1 MTVHMYTVARMFIVD
16 GASIQIGV
24 EADGAKE
31 AFAAMLKAADEI
43 GAAPRPVDFPEGGK
57 AQLADEKAKRTRRTK
72 EQIEADAQRAATSA
86 APIHP
91 ATPATPA
98 TPAAPYQ
105 PHVAASVAPALP
117 ITPAFAPPGPPP
129 TGAPPV
135 AMTEAPP
142 FVAGP
147 PSVAMSPVP
156 APVDPAVEARASV
169 EGAITS
175 LMNSIP
181 KSWRPSIQSQLIGL
195 CPPLGGQI
203 DDLTMAQSVEAAAV
217 IAKFRATCDAAPR

>member
-86 APIHP
+86 AAP
-91 ATPATPA
+91 AVPVV
-98 TPAAPYQ
+98 PYQ
-105 PHVAASVAPALP
+105 PPVAASVAPALP

-156 APVDPAVEARASV
+156 APVDPVVEARASV

-181 KSWRPSIQSQLIGL
+181 QSWRPSIQSQLIGL

-203 DDLTMAQSVEAAAV
+203 NDLTMAQSVEAAAV